1 VGTSAVCRPGDYW
14 ISAYREHGHALAK
27 GVSANAVM
35 AELFGKATGCTGG
48 KGGSMHLFSVEHNFY
63 GGHAIVGIHLPH
75 AAGMAHAIKQRGEDG
90 VVVCFFGEGAVNNGA
105 FHEALNLADLW
116 QLPVVFL
123 CENNRYAM
131 GTPLERGSS
140 IYDLSLKG
148 RAYDMECDWLDGMDV
163 IRVMEKV
170 GEAVDRAR
178 AESRPTFLEART
190 YRFRGHSMADPAH
203 YRTKE
208 EVQEQRKRDPILL
221 LENRLRADG
230 ELSKEQIKSIEEEVE
245 KVVDEAAA
253 FADEP
258 SPMRA
263 KSRPTRS
270 FTPTY
275 TSERRSKG
283 IKGAPTMAVMTYRE
297 ALNQALREE
306 MNRDENVFLIGEEVG
321 FYQGAFKVSQGL
333 LEEFGEKRVMDTPI
347 AEGGFTGFGVGAA
360 MLGMRP
366 IVEMMTFNFALQ
378 AIDQI
383 VNAAAKMHYMSAG
396 QITMPIVV
404 RGPGGAAH
412 QLAATHSQCFENYF
426 CYVPGLKVVMPSTP
440 KDVKGLLK
448 SAVRDENPVIMI
460 EGELLYGLKGE
471 VPEEDYLVPIGQAEV
486 KKEGKD
492 ATVIAHSK
500 MLHHALRAAEILEK
514 DKLDIEVVDPRTLR
528 PLDVDTLS
536 ASLRKTNRAVIVEE
550 GWLFC
555 GVGAQIAASLYEA
568 AFDHLDAPIK
578 RVTQADVPIPYN
590 RRLEKLSLPDPEAIV
605 EAVREVCYL

>member
-1 VGTSAVCRPGDYW
+1 
-14 ISAYREHGHALAK
+14 
-27 GVSANAVM
+27 
-35 AELFGKATGCTGG
+35 
-48 KGGSMHLFSVEHNFY
+48 
-63 GGHAIVGIHLPH
+63 
-75 AAGMAHAIKQRGEDG
+75 
-90 VVVCFFGEGAVNNGA
+90 
-105 FHEALNLADLW
+105 
-116 QLPVVFL
+116 
-123 CENNRYAM
+123 
-131 GTPLERGSS
+131 
-140 IYDLSLKG
+140 
-148 RAYDMECDWLDGMDV
+148 
-163 IRVMEKV
+163 
-170 GEAVDRAR
+170 
-178 AESRPTFLEART
+178 
-190 YRFRGHSMADPAH
+190 
-203 YRTKE
+203 
-208 EVQEQRKRDPILL
+208 
-221 LENRLRADG
+221 
-230 ELSKEQIKSIEEEVE
+230 
-245 KVVDEAAA
+245 
-253 FADEP
+253 
-258 SPMRA
+258 
-263 KSRPTRS
+263 
-270 FTPTY
+270 
-275 TSERRSKG
+275 
-283 IKGAPTMAVMTYRE
+283 MAVMTYRE